1 MVIPMQ
7 TNELDQW
14 FDDLIDVITESGEAH
29 DVDVLSGGEL
39 AEFTIVMDWY
49 VLVGDFHV
57 NMLYDEDAHE
67 YCGYDIRM
75 NSISTDYPYSHD
87 DCVRIVEGLSVRRD
101 GISETGDA
109 ARGILDDAEA
119 LFKRVIDG
127 MMGRNV

>member
-1 MVIPMQ
+1 MVILMEM
-7 TNELDQW
+7 NELEQW
-14 FDDLIDVITESGEAH
+14 FDDLIEGITESGEAH

-57 NMLYDEDAHE
+57 DMLYDENSHE
-67 YCGYDIRM
+67 YWGYDIRM

-87 DCVRIVEGLSVRRD
+87 DCVRIVDGLSVRRD
-101 GISETGDA
+101 GISEVGDA
-109 ARGILDDAEA
+109 ARGILDDAES
-119 LFKRVIDG
+119 LFKRAIDG

>member
-1 MVIPMQ
+1 MQ
-7 TNELDQW
+7 VNELERW
-14 FDDLIDVITESGEAH
+14 FEDLITVITESGEAH

-39 AEFTIVMDWY
+39 AEFTITMDWY

-57 NMLYDEDAHE
+57 DMLYDENGQE

-101 GISETGDA
+101 GISDAGNA

-119 LFKRVIDG
+119 LFKRAIDG

>member
-1 MVIPMQ
+1 MEMK
-7 TNELDQW
+7 ELDQW
-14 FDDLIDVITESGEAH
+14 FDDLIDGITESGEAH
-29 DVDVLSGGEL
+29 DVQVLSGGEM

-67 YCGYDIRM
+67 YCGYGIRM
-75 NSISTDYPYSHD
+75 TNISTDYPYSHD

-101 GISETGDA
+101 GVSDAGDA
-109 ARGILDDAEA
+109 ARRILDDAED

>member
-1 MVIPMQ
+1 MQ
-7 TNELDQW
+7 TNELERW
-14 FDDLIDVITESGEAH
+14 FDDLLDGITESGEAH
-29 DVDVLSGGEL
+29 DVQVLSGGEL

-49 VLVGDFHV
+49 VLVGEFHV
-57 NMLYDEDAHE
+57 DLLYDETDHE

-87 DCVRIVEGLSVRRD
+87 DCVRLVEGLSVRRD
-101 GISETGDA
+101 GVSDAGDA
-109 ARGILDDAEA
+109 ARKILDDAEG

>member
-1 MVIPMQ
+1 MQ
-7 TNELDQW
+7 VNELDQW
-14 FDDLIDVITESGEAH
+14 FDDLIEGITESGEAH
-29 DVDVLSGGEL
+29 DVDVRSGGEL

-49 VLVGDFHV
+49 VLVGEFHV
-57 NMLYDEDAHE
+57 DMLYDENDHE

-87 DCVRIVEGLSVRRD
+87 DCVRIVDGLSVRRD
-101 GISETGDA
+101 GISGAGDA
-109 ARGILDDAEA
+109 ARRVLDDAEA

>member
-1 MVIPMQ
+1 MEV
-7 TNELDQW
+7 NELERW
-14 FDDLIDVITESGEAH
+14 FDDLLDGITESGEAH
-29 DVDVLSGGEL
+29 DVQVLSGGEL

-49 VLVGDFHV
+49 VLVGEFHV
-57 NMLYDEDAHE
+57 DLLYDEDGHE

-101 GISETGDA
+101 GVSEAGDA
-109 ARGILDDAEA
+109 ARRILDDAED

-127 MMGRNV
+127 MMGRNA

>member
-1 MVIPMQ
+1 MEV
-7 TNELDQW
+7 NELERW
-14 FDDLIDVITESGEAH
+14 FDDLIDGITESGEAH
-29 DVDVLSGGEL
+29 DVDVRSGGEM

-57 NMLYDEDAHE
+57 DMLYDETDHE

-87 DCVRIVEGLSVRRD
+87 DCVRIVDGLSVRRD
-101 GISETGDA
+101 GISDAGDA

-119 LFKRVIDG
+119 LFKRAIDG
-127 MMGRNV
+127 MMGRSV

>member
-1 MVIPMQ
+1 MQ
-7 TNELDQW
+7 VNELERW
-14 FDDLIDVITESGEAH
+14 FDDLIDGITESGEAH

-39 AEFTIVMDWY
+39 AEFTITMDWY
-49 VLVGDFHV
+49 VLVADFRV
-57 NMLYDEDAHE
+57 DMFYDEGGQE
-67 YCGYDIRM
+67 YCGYIIRM

-101 GISETGDA
+101 SVSDAGSA

-119 LFKRVIDG
+119 LFKRAIDG

>member
-1 MVIPMQ
+1 MVILMEM
-7 TNELDQW
+7 NELEQW
-14 FDDLIDVITESGEAH
+14 FDDLIEGITESGEAH

-39 AEFTIVMDWY
+39 AKFTITMDWY
-49 VLVGDFHV
+49 VLVADFNV
-57 NMLYDEDAHE
+57 DMLYDESGHE

-87 DCVRIVEGLSVRRD
+87 DCVRIIEGLSVRRD
-101 GISETGDA
+101 IISDAGGA

-119 LFKRVIDG
+119 LFKRAIDG

>member
-1 MVIPMQ
+1 MQ
-7 TNELDQW
+7 VNELEQW
-14 FDDLIDVITESGEAH
+14 FGDLIDGITESGEAH
-29 DVDVLSGGEL
+29 DVDVLSGGEM
-39 AEFTIVMDWY
+39 AGFTIVMDWY

-57 NMLYDEDAHE
+57 DMLYDESGHE

-87 DCVRIVEGLSVRRD
+87 DCVRIVDGLSVRRD
-101 GISETGDA
+101 GISEAGDA
-109 ARGILDDAEA
+109 ARRILDDAED